1 MSKTLYVAAVLALGA
16 SPALANNVTYSSQ
29 EGVNSLYLQLQ
40 GVGNSVGAEA
50 PAGASVNQNTGTW
63 QSEKSKGFGNT
74 TMNGRPVTDLRY
86 FAYTNVT
93 WAQTATSTYPT
104 DYSAAKQVGD
114 NNRVNAIQHGNRN
127 TLNFSQGSDSVFE
140 ETISR
145 AAIDSDRVLDFKHG
159 QADDISLGRDLGA
172 EAEYN
177 REFGFTQTFSR
188 GAVTTATGNLLD
200 VDQYGEDNG
209 AVINQLGDYNVA
221 DLYQSGANNQFDV
234 MQAGDSSYLEANQI
248 GVGNGMLVRQYSTN
262 TATLNQF
269 GNDNFFEVY
278 QGDVNGASA
287 HASTVD
293 VTTNGNEN
301 TIHITQNGD
310 YGGNSIVVTQDG
322 NGNEVFSTQSGSGS
336 GITLLQDGNN
346 NMFNA
351 VQTSTMRQVQV
362 AMYGT
367 GGNVYLTQR

>member
-1 MSKTLYVAAVLALGA
+1 MSKTLYVAAALALGA
-16 SPALANNVTYSSQ
+16 APAFANSVTYSSQ

-40 GVGNSVGAEA
+40 GTGNSVGSEA
-50 PAGASVNQNTGTW
+50 PANSSAAQTTGTW

-74 TMNGRPVTDLRY
+74 TMDGRPVTDLRY

-93 WAQTATSTYPT
+93 WAQTATSSYPT

-127 TLNFSQGSDSVFE
+127 ALNFSQGSDTVFE

-159 QADDISLGRDLGA
+159 QADDISLGRDLAA
-172 EAEYN
+172 EAAYD
-177 REFGFTQTFSR
+177 RQFGFTQTFSR

-200 VDQYGEDNG
+200 VDQYGDDNG

-221 DLYQSGANNQFDV
+221 DLYQSGGNNQADV
-234 MQAGDSSYLEANQI
+234 LQAGDSSYLEANQI

-262 TATLNQF
+262 TAMLNQW
-269 GNDNFFEVY
+269 GNDNFMEVY
-278 QGDVNGASA
+278 QGDVNGTTANAS
-287 HASTVD
+287 SVE
-293 VTTNGNEN
+293 VTTDGNEN

-310 YGGNSIVVTQDG
+310 FGGNSIIVNQNGD
-322 NGNEVFSTQSGSGS
+322 GNEVFSTQSGRNS
-336 GITLLQDGNN
+336 GITLLQDGSN

-351 VQTSTMRQVQV
+351 VQTSNMRQVAV

>member
-1 MSKTLYVAAVLALGA
+1 MSKTLYVAAALALGA

-40 GVGNSVGAEA
+40 GVGNSVGAKA
-50 PAGASVNQNTGTW
+50 PANSTAAQTTGTW
-63 QSEKSKGFGNT
+63 QSEKTKGFGNT
-74 TMNGRPVTDLRY
+74 TMDGRPVTDLRY

-93 WAQTATSTYPT
+93 WAQTATSSYPT

-114 NNRVNAIQHGNRN
+114 DNRVNAIQNGNRN
-127 TLNFSQGSDSVFE
+127 TLNFSQGSDTVFE
-140 ETISR
+140 ETITR
-145 AAIDSDRVLDFKHG
+145 TAIDSERIMDFKHG
-159 QADDISLGRDLGA
+159 QADDISLGRDLAA
-172 EAEYN
+172 EAAYD
-177 REFGFTQTFSR
+177 RLIGFTQSFSR

-200 VDQYGEDNG
+200 IDQFGDDNG

-221 DLYQSGANNQFDV
+221 DLYQSGADNQLDV
-234 MQAGDSSYLEANQI
+234 LQAGDSSYLEAHQI

-262 TATLNQF
+262 SATLNQF
-269 GNDNFFEVY
+269 GSDNFFEVY
-278 QGDVNGASA
+278 QGDVNGATA
-287 HASTVD
+287 NASTVD

-301 TIHITQNGD
+301 YVQITQDGD
-310 YGGNSIVVTQDG
+310 FGGNSIVVNQNGD
-322 NGNEVFSTQSGSGS
+322 GNEVYSTQSGRNSA
-336 GITLLQDGNN
+336 ITLLQDGNN

-362 AMYGT
+362 AMYGS